1 MRYHFTPVRMAAL
14 KRQQHVLE
22 RMWKKG
28 TLAHCWWEC
37 KLMPPLWKQ
46 HRASFK
52 NEKNRITIW
61 SSNPTPGYFSEEHKK
76 HKFENIHTPLCSY
89 SQDTEATVHWW
100 INGQI
105 KCDIHSWG
113 LLLSHNKEWNLATCD
128 NTDGPG
134 GQYAKRNKSGYQR
147 QISCDFTYV

>member
-1 MRYHFTPVRMAAL
+1 MQLNIKKKKLLKNWTENLNIHFSKECIQITNRYILVISLTNNITTIEKPTKTTKRYHFISVRMAAL

-61 SSNPTPGYFSEEHKK
+61 SSNPTPTLRKQKLKK
-76 HKFENIHTPLCSY
+76 AH
-89 SQDTEATVHWW
+89 V
-100 INGQI
+100 
-105 KCDIHSWG
+105 
-113 LLLSHNKEWNLATCD
+113 SH
-128 NTDGPG
+128 
-134 GQYAKRNKSGYQR
+134 YALKHYLQ
-147 QISCDFTYV
+147 